1 MFLVFFYIFF
11 YIFFNFFRNIYY
23 FNTIFYN
30 SEKIDAARLFVAAI
44 DFGTTYSGF
53 AYSPKS
59 DPFAI
64 ETCKWKNGG
73 FESSKALTSVLLDI
87 KENFLAFGYEA
98 ENKFVANAEKETP
111 DVLYYFR
118 RFKMILHNQVCLI
131 RSI

>member
-1 MFLVFFYIFF
+1 M
-11 YIFFNFFRNIYY
+11 
-23 FNTIFYN
+23 
-30 SEKIDAARLFVAAI
+30 FVAAI
-44 DFGTTYSGF
+44 DFGTTYSGY

-64 ETCKWKNGG
+64 ETCKWKNGE
-73 FESSKALTSVLLDI
+73 FESSRALTSVLLDR
-87 KENFLAFGYEA
+87 KKNFIAFGYEA
-98 ENKFVANAEKETP
+98 ENKFVANAEKDTP